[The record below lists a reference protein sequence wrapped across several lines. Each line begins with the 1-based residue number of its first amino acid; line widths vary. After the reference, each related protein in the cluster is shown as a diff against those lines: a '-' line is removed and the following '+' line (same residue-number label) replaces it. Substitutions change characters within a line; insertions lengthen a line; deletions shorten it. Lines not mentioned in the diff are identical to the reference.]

1 MNEKTSIPTDKRNE
15 TEVDNKAVKT
25 KNSDFSLNSVSLVDR
40 ILFLQRT
47 IGNQGVKRLMRAG
60 TLQAGI
66 KIEHPDNEPVHVMQ
80 QGNMTLN
87 RSPSDDRH
95 TKIVDTANSRN
106 VILIPQ
112 IHGASIDEYYGK
124 TRGTKTFAPA
134 AQKISRVRM
143 HSGAVA
149 GQSARNMNAFPG
161 ISSMLLS
168 SLLLQRFA
176 GPEIPL
182 TAGQV
187 AAFRSLAH
195 EVAILI
201 RSGAL
206 VAEETAA
213 ISTAVAEAETAIV
226 ATESIITTVVT
237 ATTAAEGAT
246 VATAALAIDDVT
258 IIGAADDVALP
269 FTIIAAVVGFG
280 VGFGVGYIYRNEIAA
295 AAQKVGRAV
304 NIMRR
309 ILANHDVAPNPNT
322 QQQTKTETQT
332 QTKEREKRRK
342 NCFEYNPGAVPCD
355 EPVYDGDD
363 IRDEIVAEWLMQNGY
378 DFSDLVNCTQF
389 GSPIGA
395 GEIEDCG
402 KAPAIRYHCQIKG
415 TGNVVSIFACLC
427 CDIEGNSRFQ
437 WSRPH
442 WSINQSRRSQ

>member
-1 MNEKTSIPTDKRNE
+1 MAKGDTFGEACEGKRHFDCGGFVSYCYHQACPEVKYPGPASALLTDASGFRKVEKNEPLIKSG
-15 TEVDNKAVKT
+15 A
-25 KNSDFSLNSVSLVDR
+25 
-40 ILFLQRT
+40 
-47 IGNQGVKRLMRAG
+47 
-60 TLQAGI
+60 LQAKLRVGAPGNVY
-66 KIEHPDNEPVHVMQ
+66 EQEADMVAEQVMR
-80 QGNMTLN
+80 M
-87 RSPSDDRH
+87 P
-95 TKIVDTANSRN
+95 
-106 VILIPQ
+106 
-112 IHGASIDEYYGK
+112 
-124 TRGTKTFAPA
+124 APA
-134 AQKISRVRM
+134 AQKSDISRARM

-149 GQSARNMNAFPG
+149 GQSARNMTAFPG

-226 ATESIITTVVT
+226 ATESVITTVVT

-246 VATAALAIDDVT
+246 VATAALAVDDVT

-269 FTIIAAVVGFG
+269 FTIIAAAVGFG

-295 AAQKVGRAV
+295 AAEKVGRAV

-322 QQQTKTETQT
+322 QQQTRTETQT
-332 QTKEREKRRK
+332 QTMEREKRRK

-355 EPVYDGDD
+355 EPVYDGND

-378 DFSDLVNCTQF
+378 DFSDLVNCSQF

-415 TGNVVSIFACLC
+415 TRNVVSIFACLC
-427 CDIEGNSRFQ
+427 CDVEGNSRFQ